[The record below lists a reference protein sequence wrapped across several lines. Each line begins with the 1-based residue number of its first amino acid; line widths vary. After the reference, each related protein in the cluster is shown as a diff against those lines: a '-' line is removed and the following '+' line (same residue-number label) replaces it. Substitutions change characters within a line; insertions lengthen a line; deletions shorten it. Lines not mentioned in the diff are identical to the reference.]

1 MNRAPGSLVP
11 YRSERTSPVTIRSAS
26 GPDLPFGP
34 ADTPWQKT
42 FSGLRVVDGVP
53 QVTAP
58 SGDPRQ
64 LYMEI
69 PEVPFSKV
77 QIPPNGLD
85 ERQYAE
91 AEGLFRRYVD
101 SQTHNFAGYQVTS
114 DLDYQ
119 DRLSHYLDR
128 HLNNVGDPYQSSS
141 YTLNSKALE
150 RAVLDYFASL
160 WNAKWPHN
168 ADDPESYWGYVLTM
182 GSSEGNLYGLWNARD
197 YLSGKLL
204 LRQDCAGEAPS
215 VVYTQALRRKGQ
227 SPHAYEPVAF
237 FSQDTHYSLTK
248 AVRVLGIDTFHAIGS
263 TRYPDQNPL
272 GPGTPW
278 PTEVPSVGG
287 ADGTGAIDVD
297 KLAVLM
303 RFFASKGYPI
313 LVSLNYGSTFKGAY
327 DDVPTVART
336 VREICTEYGLDER
349 RVYHGR
355 DRDSDFDMRSGFW
368 IHIDGALGAGY
379 APYLQMARDAGMVD
393 DAPPVFDFRL
403 PEVHSLT
410 MSGHKWIGTPWACG
424 VYMTRTGLQMTP
436 SRSSEYIGA
445 ADTTFAGSRNGFS
458 ALLLW
463 DYLCRHSYD
472 AQVRLAAECDGLAGY
487 AHDRLLAL
495 QEKLGIDLWVARSPQ
510 ALTVRFRRPSD
521 AIVRKY
527 SLSCE
532 TIHVDGEARA
542 YVHLYAMK
550 HLTRELVDELVRD
563 MRQSDAFPD
572 SEGCGARRWAGIV
585 PALAQEDTAACRSG
599 LLRAP
604 VTGTRS
610 R

>member
-1 MNRAPGSLVP
+1 MTTSSAPSKV
-11 YRSERTSPVTIRSAS
+11 
-26 GPDLPFGP
+26 DLPFGP
-34 ADTPWQKT
+34 EDTPWQKT
-42 FSGLRVVDGVP
+42 FSSLRVVDGVP
-53 QVTAP
+53 RVTAP
-58 SGDPRQ
+58 SEDPRRA
-64 LYMEI
+64 YMEI
-69 PEVPFSKV
+69 PEVPYAKV

-85 ERQYAE
+85 PQQYAE
-91 AEGLFRRYVD
+91 AERLFRSYVD
-101 SQTHNFAGYQVTS
+101 AQTHNFAGYQVTS
-114 DLDYQ
+114 DLDYEG
-119 DRLSHYLDR
+119 RLSHYLNR
-128 HLNNVGDPYQSSS
+128 HLNNVGDPYESSS
-141 YTLNSKALE
+141 YTLNSKILE

-168 ADDPESYWGYVLTM
+168 ADDPESYWGYLLTM

-204 LRQDCAGEAPS
+204 RQQQSAGSEAAP
-215 VVYTQALRRKGQ
+215 VVYEQALRREGQ
-227 SPHAYEPVAF
+227 SPHAYQPVAF

-248 AVRVLGIDTFHAIGS
+248 AVRVLGIDTFHTVGS
-263 TRYPDQNPL
+263 TVYPDENPL
-272 GPGTPW
+272 EPGAPW

-287 ADGTGAIDVD
+287 AAGTGAIDVD
-297 KLAVLM
+297 KLAVLV

-327 DDVPTVART
+327 DDVEAVAHT
-336 VREICTEYGLDER
+336 VRDICTEYGLDER
-349 RVYHGR
+349 RVYR
-355 DRDSDFDMRSGFW
+355 DRDKDSDFDVRSGYW
-368 IHIDGALGAGY
+368 IHIDAALGAGY

-410 MSGHKWIGTPWACG
+410 MSGHKWIGAPWACG
-424 VYMTRTGLQMTP
+424 VYMTRTGLQMIP
-436 SRSSEYIGA
+436 PKSSEYIGA

-463 DYLCRHSYD
+463 DYLSRHSYD
-472 AQVRLAAECDGLAGY
+472 DQVRLAAECDRLAGY

-510 ALTVRFRRPSD
+510 ALTVRFRQPSED
-521 AIVRKY
+521 IVRRY

-532 TIHVDGEARA
+532 TLYVGGEQRT

-563 MRQSDAFPD
+563 MRQPGAFPGIALPTAH
-572 SEGCGARRWAGIV
+572 SWAGAADI
-585 PALAQEDTAACRSG
+585 LADDESDSGCVGVLAAGERS
-599 LLRAP
+599 A
-604 VTGTRS
+604 
-610 R
+610 